1 MKFTETKIHGVFVIE
16 LEKHEDDRGWF
27 ARAWCCEEFTAHGLP
42 TDLAQTN
49 LSHNAQR
56 GIVRGMHFQTAP
68 HAEAKLVRCVAG
80 AVHDIALDLRPES
93 PTFKQSVAT
102 ELSADNGRAVFLPEG
117 IAHGFQT
124 LTDDAT
130 LFYQMSAPYAP
141 EFARGVRW
149 DDAAFQ
155 IEWPIAET
163 IVCERD
169 LAFPIFTE

>member
-27 ARAWCCEEFTAHGLP
+27 ARAWCCEEFAVHGLP

-155 IEWPIAET
+155 IEWPIAEA
-163 IVCERD
+163 IVCEHD

>member
-1 MKFTETKIHGVFVIE
+1 MKFTETKIPGVFVIE
-16 LEKHEDDRGWF
+16 LERHEDNRGWF
-27 ARAWCCEEFTAHGLP
+27 ARAWCREEFAAHGLP

-56 GIVRGMHFQTAP
+56 GTVRGMHLQTAP
-68 HAEAKLVRCVAG
+68 HAEAKLIRCVTG
-80 AVHDIALDLRPES
+80 AVHDVVLDLRSES
-93 PTFKQSVAT
+93 ATFKQSFAT
-102 ELSADNGRAVFLPEG
+102 ELSADNGRAVFLPKG

-130 LFYQMSAPYAP
+130 LFYQMSAPYASGS
-141 EFARGVRW
+141 ARGVRW

-155 IEWPIAET
+155 IEWPIAEA

-169 LAFPIFTE
+169 AAFPDFTE